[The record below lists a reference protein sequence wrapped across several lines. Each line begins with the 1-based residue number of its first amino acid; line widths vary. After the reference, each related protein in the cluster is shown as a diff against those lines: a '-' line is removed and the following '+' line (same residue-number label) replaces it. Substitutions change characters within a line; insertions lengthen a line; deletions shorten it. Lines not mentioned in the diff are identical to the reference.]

1 MGGLLDDIGNGLS
14 DLGKGIE
21 DGINEGLGAIEDGID
36 SGKKAL
42 GETVDWATD
51 KAGERLD
58 SYGLHGVADT
68 VTDWGDG
75 VASDLGA
82 TPGEKQLGQT
92 EEANELVH
100 GNPTKILESAAHL
113 KDFRAAFEQVGQ
125 GMRKVDSSRWKGE
138 GGDAF
143 REKFGVHPTKW
154 LHAADACEE
163 AAAGL
168 EAYAH
173 TVKWAQSV
181 ASEAIDMYRKGKRAE
196 GEVKAAVAAS
206 EDPDAAKS
214 PEALRAEEAAK
225 AAIEEAKA
233 LLAHAREQR
242 NTAATDAQA
251 RVEKA
256 LAHAPAE
263 PPPLSRLGDNLV
275 DGYMAYNTE
284 LTHVVGGVLK
294 GTAGLV
300 NFARGLNPADPYNLT
315 HPAAYMQNVSM
326 TLSGLVSTVA
336 QPERAVSAAVE
347 SFKKDPSE
355 FVGRLFPELIGTKG
369 TGFAAGGLRAA
380 AREGLEA
387 AATNPVTRNG
397 LKYGDTATPPPTGL
411 PNGMTPQWPPTGAAD
426 NAASQLP
433 PGWTI
438 DDASMAAHPTPTG
451 VADNAASPWNPAG
464 YGDNAASPST
474 PAGYGDNA
482 ASPSIP
488 AGYGDNAASPSTPAG
503 YGDNAASPS
512 TPTGAAYNA
521 APPKDWD
528 GLAQSTDNVGE
539 GAVHADSV
547 DGKTAQ
553 DFLDDQYPE
562 IQGVNDGP
570 GGHADGGFQ
579 YEPRVS
585 AEEFNGLSVEQ
596 KHQLAA
602 DELGAG
608 AARFPDESA
617 AISYGRDYWNNYVEN
632 LPEPTKKAFLD
643 YSDEKGYTDPRYA
656 TYREMNGYLRGD
668 SSLGTPDVLRNIEE
682 VDRALAGHRVPED
695 IMVVR
700 GTGVGHLDFKYPRDL
715 IGQEIPD
722 GGYLSTSLGET
733 PVASFKGK
741 PAVLHLRVP
750 EGTPAIWMEKVS
762 EFGVTERELLLGRG
776 TTYRVTRA
784 FPDENGQIHIYGE
797 VLPGN

>member
-21 DGINEGLGAIEDGID
+21 GGINEGLGAIEDGID

-51 KAGERLD
+51 KAGDRLD
-58 SYGLHGVADT
+58 SYGLHGAADV

-92 EEANELVH
+92 EEANELVR
-100 GNPTKILESAAHL
+100 GNATKILESAAHL

-138 GGDAF
+138 AGNAF
-143 REKFGVHPTKW
+143 REKFGLHPTKW

-173 TVKWAQSV
+173 TVKWAQNV
-181 ASEAIDMYRKGKRAE
+181 ASEAIDMYRRGKRAE

-206 EDPDAAKS
+206 KDPDAAKS
-214 PEALRAEEAAK
+214 PEAVRAEEAAK
-225 AAIEEAKA
+225 ALVEEAKA
-233 LLAHAREQR
+233 LLAQAREQR
-242 NTAATDAQA
+242 NTAATDAQS

-263 PPPLSRLGDNLV
+263 PPPLNRLGDNLV

-284 LTHVVGGVLK
+284 MTHVVGGVLK
-294 GTAGLV
+294 GTAGLL
-300 NFARGLNPADPYNLT
+300 NFVRGLNPADPYNLT

-336 QPERAVSAAVE
+336 HPERVVTAVVE
-347 SFKKDPSE
+347 GFKKDPAE
-355 FVGRLFPELIGTKG
+355 FLGRLIPELFGTKG
-369 TGFAAGGLRAA
+369 TGFATGGLRVA

-397 LKYGDTATPPPTGL
+397 LKYGDNATGTPPTGL
-411 PNGMTPQWPPTGAAD
+411 PDAMTPQWPPAGATD
-426 NAASQLP
+426 NAVSQLP

-438 DDASMAAHPTPTG
+438 DNAPTPTHPPTG
-451 VADNAASPWNPAG
+451 FADNAT
-464 YGDNAASPST
+464 PST

-482 ASPSIP
+482 AP
-488 AGYGDNAASPSTPAG
+488 
-503 YGDNAASPS
+503 PS
-512 TPTGAAYNA
+512 TPTGAADNA

-570 GGHADGGFQ
+570 GGHADNGFQ
-579 YEPRVS
+579 YEPHVS
-585 AEEFNGLSVEQ
+585 ADEFGDLGVDQ
-596 KHQLAA
+596 KHQVAA
-602 DELGAG
+602 GELNDGAVSW
-608 AARFPDESA
+608 PDSND
-617 AISYGRDYWNNYVEN
+617 AIAYGRDQWNDYASN
-632 LPEPTKKAFLD
+632 LPEPTKKSLLD
-643 YSDEKGYTDPRYA
+643 YTDDHWGDADPGYA
-656 TYREMNGYLRGD
+656 TYKEMNGYLRGNGD
-668 SSLGTPDVLRNIEE
+668 LGTPDVLRNIDE
-682 VDRALAGHRVPED
+682 VDRALAGRPLPED
-695 IMVVR
+695 VMVVR
-700 GTGVGHLDFKYPRDL
+700 GQGVSHYGVDHPGDL
-715 IGQEIPD
+715 VGRTETDP
-722 GGYLSTSLGET
+722 GYMSTSLGDH
-733 PVASFKGK
+733 PVGAFEGK
-741 PAVLHLRVP
+741 PGILHLRVP
-750 EGTPAIWMEKVS
+750 EGTDALWMEKVS
-762 EFGVTERELLLGRG
+762 HYGMGERELLLGRG
-776 TTYRVTRA
+776 TSYKVTRA
-784 FPDENGQIHIYGE
+784 FEDESGQWHIYGE
-797 VLPGN
+797 VLPRG